1 MDDFRFFIEKI
12 FPILVVVI
20 ALMIIISMPFITY
33 GYITSLRE
41 NVNSEISNSEEQLSN
56 AIESE
61 YELYVDGEKADIN
74 TVDLK
79 YMANSC
85 SYNVSVDD
93 EKKVVLVTSEQKE
106 WCEVYE
112 IRSIVNSSS
121 TEVTATET
129 TAFTVGYYEYT
140 QNNYYSVYMIEEDG
154 GIKPS
159 KFPEENSIFYEDL
172 ESDEEPYVEVCTK
185 SESCFDT
192 QEELY
197 RIHVPENTIYK
208 KIEIKNE

>member
-79 YMANSC
+79 YMANSS

-106 WCEVYE
+106 
-112 IRSIVNSSS
+112 
-121 TEVTATET
+121 
-129 TAFTVGYYEYT
+129 
-140 QNNYYSVYMIEEDG
+140 
-154 GIKPS
+154 
-159 KFPEENSIFYEDL
+159 
-172 ESDEEPYVEVCTK
+172 
-185 SESCFDT
+185 
-192 QEELY
+192 
-197 RIHVPENTIYK
+197 
-208 KIEIKNE
+208 